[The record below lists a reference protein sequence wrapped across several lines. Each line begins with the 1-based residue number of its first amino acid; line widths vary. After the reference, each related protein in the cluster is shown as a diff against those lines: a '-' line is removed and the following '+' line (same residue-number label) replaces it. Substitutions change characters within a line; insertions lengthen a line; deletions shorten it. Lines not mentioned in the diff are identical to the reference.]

1 MTTKECEKIEVL
13 ANRQGL
19 TLEDLFILQA
29 VKEEEY

>member
-1 MTTKECEKIEVL
+1 MTTKEYEKIEVL
-13 ANRQGL
+13 VNRQGL